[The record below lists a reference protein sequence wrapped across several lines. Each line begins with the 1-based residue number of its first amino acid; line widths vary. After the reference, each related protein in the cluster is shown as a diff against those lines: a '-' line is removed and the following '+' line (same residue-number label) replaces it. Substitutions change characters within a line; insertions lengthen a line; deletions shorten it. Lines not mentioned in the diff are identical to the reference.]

1 MSEASPTDANL
12 AFLYAS
18 GEMDAAEML
27 QFERRLAGEQPL
39 REALCRAVELMQTLE
54 GLAPLTPSPTYR
66 RRVHQRLCASGTWW
80 RWLGQRR
87 TYRGHPAMWSCLGA
101 AAALLAVLA
110 MAPHWMA
117 KVRPAPPEE
126 PMTKA
131 ESPIREADTPR
142 EVPAAPSTIEVAE
155 TWASLPNSE
164 HLAHAVEE
172 ENRRRDRRWTR
183 EEHLLHLPVPPTVR
197 H

>member
-1 MSEASPTDANL
+1 MSEIGPTDANL

-18 GEMDAAEML
+18 GELDVAEKVD
-27 QFERRLAGEQPL
+27 FERRLAEEQPL
-39 REALCRAVELMQTLE
+39 REALCRAVELMRTLE
-54 GLAPLTPSPTYR
+54 GLAPLVPAPAYR
-66 RRVHQRLCASGTWW
+66 QRVRQRLGSSGALW

-87 TYRGHPAMWSCLGA
+87 AYRGHPALWSGLGA

-110 MAPHWMA
+110 LPPDWMPKERPTPSAEPVA
-117 KVRPAPPEE
+117 KEQSPAHEPE
-126 PMTKA
+126 
-131 ESPIREADTPR
+131 TPR
-142 EVPAAPSTIEVAE
+142 EGPPALSTIEVAE

-164 HLAHAVEE
+164 HLSRALEE
-172 ENRRRDRRWTR
+172 ENRRRDRRFTR

>member
-18 GEMDAAEML
+18 GEMDAAEKAY
-27 QFERRLAGEQPL
+27 FEQRLAEEQPL
-39 REALCRAVELMQTLE
+39 REALCCAMELMQTLE
-54 GLAPLTPSPTYR
+54 GLAPLTPSPDYR
-66 RRVHQRLCASGTWW
+66 NRVHQRLRASGAWW

-87 TYRGHPAMWSCLGA
+87 TYRGHPALWSGLGA

-110 MAPHWMA
+110 AAHWMA
-117 KVRPAPPEE
+117 EERPAPSAQ
-126 PMTKA
+126 PMAKEQA
-131 ESPIREADTPR
+131 PVREAETPR
-142 EVPAAPSTIEVAE
+142 EVPAALSTIEVAE